1 MYKRIVCFLLLVL
14 ALTVKLSAKDYPDRG
29 FYGNL
34 NFLYS
39 EDEYIMSSKENTEE
53 KFLKELRLGYSGN
66 IYSPNLLEYAVEG
79 ALRFEDR
86 EMQSNYYS
94 SKDESEG
101 VEYKSKFDFIKNTKF
116 PFSVY
121 ANKSER
127 PVSTVYNAYTETYI
141 NETKGDGIDGSI
153 NFSPYKITYGASNM
167 KNIVET
173 NSGLE
178 DSKITSYYSSL
189 GYKDSLN
196 NAEARYSR
204 YIEENNYYY
213 TNSSLG
219 SVDRIK
225 DTVSLSY
232 DYSGIKDLMLNS
244 GASYEK
250 DGYFMS
256 ETMGADLNLFWKPEN
271 EKYDAMF
278 SAYGSKMEMQNQNGS
293 GEYLFDSINLN
304 QGFNYKLTENITLTE
319 NAMLYMYDSTSVKG
333 NSSFI
338 NFYGTHNYK
347 KTFFTDIPFGL
358 TTRLSAQKND
368 STSKSASILGTT
380 TTSASVERY
389 SLNLMPTAKKE
400 LPSIKSTLNFNGG
413 YNNMIASNKE
423 SEQRYD
429 VRLFL
434 LSRIWSIVNN
444 NLTADYYRTDRT
456 SVSSLDGEKTKS
468 SSSTARLMEMLDFYF
483 NLGIR
488 GQIRFK
494 VGAEYINR
502 QSDYQS
508 KSSVNPRGEANMN
521 YRLFRSWLFSASA
534 RISEMYNT
542 LEHSGAANLTFN
554 AGKTSFS
561 IGYQYNKSEIES
573 LFGDLSN
580 ERSMFRA
587 QLTRSF

>member
-1 MYKRIVCFLLLVL
+1 MAAI
-14 ALTVKLSAKDYPDRG
+14 LSAKNHEDKG

-39 EDEYIMSSKENTEE
+39 DDEYITSSARNTEE

-66 IYSPNLLEYAVEG
+66 IYSPGLLEYTVEG

-86 EMQSNYYS
+86 EMQRKSYS

-127 PVSTVYNAYTETYI
+127 PTSTIYNAYTETYI
-141 NETKGDGIDGSI
+141 NETRGEGVNGSI
-153 NFSPYKITYGASNM
+153 NLNPYVITYGASNM

-178 DSKITSYYSSL
+178 DSNIASYYGAL
-189 GYKDSLN
+189 NYKN
-196 NAEARYSR
+196 KVNEAEVRYDR
-204 YIEENNYYY
+204 YIEENQYYY
-213 TNSSLG
+213 SSSTLLPLDRVKD
-219 SVDRIK
+219 SVN
-225 DTVSLSY
+225 LSY
-232 DYSGIKDLMLNS
+232 SYSGVEDLMLSS
-244 GASYEK
+244 GASYER
-250 DGYFMS
+250 DAYFMS
-256 ETMGADLNLFWKPEN
+256 ESTDANLNLYWRPKN
-271 EKYDAMF
+271 ERYDAMF
-278 SAYGSKMEMQNQNGS
+278 SAYGSKMEIEGQDGYE
-293 GEYLFDSINLN
+293 GYLFNSINLS
-304 QGFNYKLTENITLTE
+304 QGFNYRLSDSITLSE
-319 NAMLYMYDSTSVKG
+319 NATLYTYDATSVKG
-333 NSSFI
+333 SSSYI
-338 NFYGTHNYK
+338 NLYGTHSYNR
-347 KTFFTDIPFGL
+347 TFFTDIPFSL
-358 TTRLSAQKND
+358 TTRLGVQKND
-368 STSKSASILGTT
+368 STSKSTSILGTT
-380 TTSASVERY
+380 TTISSVERY
-389 SLNLMPTAKKE
+389 NLNLMPRAKKE

-413 YNNMIASNKE
+413 YNSIIASNKE
-423 SEQRYD
+423 NEQRYD
-429 VRLFL
+429 VRLLL
-434 LSRIWSIVNN
+434 LSKVWSAVNN
-444 NLTADYYRTDRT
+444 NLSADYYKTDRV
-456 SVSSLDGEKTKS
+456 SVSVLDGEKTKS
-468 SSSTARLMEMLDFYF
+468 SYSAARLMEMLDFYF

-494 VGAEYINR
+494 AGAEYVNR
-502 QSDYQS
+502 KSDNQSE
-508 KSSVNPRGEANMN
+508 SSVNPRGEASMN

-542 LEHSGAANLTFN
+542 LDNSWSANLTFN

-561 IGYQYNKSEIES
+561 MGYQYNKSEVDS